1 MLFGEF
7 LLNQG
12 LVKEDDL
19 VSALDEQQQNKMP
32 MGQMAVQ
39 KGLLDS
45 KDLFKVL
52 TEQRKRLRDANDFG
66 RIAMEMGML
75 NETQV
80 NELVE
85 SQTTTNEL
93 LGNLLVGKGI
103 LPREKLVQVLRDFNS
118 VCAK

>member
-12 LVKEDDL
+12 LVKEEEL

-52 TEQRKRLRDANDFG
+52 TEQRKRVRDANDFG
-66 RIAMEMGML
+66 GIALEMGLL
-75 NETQV
+75 NQQQV
-80 NELVE
+80 EELVE
-85 SQTTTNEL
+85 SQTTTNDL
-93 LGNLLVGKGI
+93 LGNLLVEKGI
-103 LPREKLVQVLRDFNS
+103 LPREKLVEVLREYNS
-118 VCAK
+118 VCSK

>member
-12 LVKEDDL
+12 LVKEEEL

-66 RIAMEMGML
+66 RIAVEMGL
-75 NETQV
+75 LKEEQV
-80 NELVE
+80 EELVE

-93 LGNLLVGKGI
+93 LGNLLVSKGV
-103 LPREKLVQVLRDFNS
+103 LPQEKLVQLLREYNS
-118 VCAK
+118 ACVR

>member
-12 LVKEDDL
+12 LVKEGDL

-66 RIAMEMGML
+66 RIAMEMGIL
-75 NETQV
+75 NEAQV
-80 NELVE
+80 DELIE

-93 LGNLLVGKGI
+93 LGNLLVGKGVI
-103 LPREKLVQVLRDFNS
+103 PREKLVQVLRDFNS
-118 VCAK
+118 ACVK